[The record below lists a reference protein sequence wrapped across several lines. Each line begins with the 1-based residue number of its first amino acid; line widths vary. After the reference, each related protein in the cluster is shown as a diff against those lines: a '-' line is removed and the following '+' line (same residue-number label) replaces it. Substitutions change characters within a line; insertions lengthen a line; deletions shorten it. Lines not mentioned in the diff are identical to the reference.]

1 MSEAITT
8 QPVHEVIEY
17 GTKAK
22 ESESESE
29 SEDEEESSD
38 ETDSE
43 DETDEDDE
51 TPVEAEELSIEVE
64 HVWQGVSLNNQ
75 TTDFSGEF
83 TREVVK
89 AKAGEEFTVKA
100 LTVADVQLEAIEGF
114 YEFIAPTDL
123 TVTASADQKTIT
135 MKYQVVQKN
144 TEEQVSAL
152 EEMVVKA
159 KVTIATIEAK
169 EVVAKSL
176 FDGWIRS
183 VSAQTLTFDKAQ
195 AALITQVQALTAY
208 LTLIEQGGYISAS
221 SIDQIL
227 VTTQAAIDDLV
238 AAGQEKEDSSPE
250 ESTQTVTKGKTKDGQ
265 LPNTSE
271 TNLVWLST
279 LGLVVLS
286 LGVALVGT
294 YFKRNKQ

>member
-1 MSEAITT
+1 M
-8 QPVHEVIEY
+8 
-17 GTKAK
+17 
-22 ESESESE
+22 
-29 SEDEEESSD
+29 
-38 ETDSE
+38 
-43 DETDEDDE
+43 
-51 TPVEAEELSIEVE
+51 
-64 HVWQGVSLNNQ
+64 
-75 TTDFSGEF
+75 
-83 TREVVK
+83 VVK
-89 AKAGEEFTVKA
+89 AKA
-100 LTVADVQLEAIEGF
+100 
-114 YEFIAPTDL
+114 
-123 TVTASADQKTIT
+123 
-135 MKYQVVQKN
+135 
-144 TEEQVSAL
+144 
-152 EEMVVKA
+152 
-159 KVTIATIEAK
+159 TIATIEAK

-195 AALITQVQALTAY
+195 VALITQVQALTAY

-265 LPNTSE
+265 LPNTGE